1 MGDVSFGKSNLNAGW
16 EIITTSPGVSGRG
29 EGDSISWQYKKTK
42 KSDTDTKLKTRI
54 LEEMGSTPHLPVS
67 RSRQLGTS
75 LNFYNQISKVIFDK
89 GKPILEMSELEKK
102 KSQNTSK
109 SAFRPPNQRL

>member
-54 LEEMGSTPHLPVS
+54 LEEMGSTPHLPP
-67 RSRQLGTS
+67 SRQLGTS

-89 GKPILEMSELEKK
+89 GKPILEMSELEKEK